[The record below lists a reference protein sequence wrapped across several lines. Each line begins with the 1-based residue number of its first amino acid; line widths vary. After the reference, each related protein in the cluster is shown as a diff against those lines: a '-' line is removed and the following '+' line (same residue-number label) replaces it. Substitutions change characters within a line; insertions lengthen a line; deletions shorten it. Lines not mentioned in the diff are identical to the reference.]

1 MANRREFLKCAL
13 AAGFVAGARTLWAG
27 DKRRVFFAGFSHET
41 NTFHP
46 VRTGSFSFREVG
58 RTPPVI
64 WQDAGLNVIP
74 GPHAYPNGGGAIEE
88 EPCREAMNKI
98 LDSLRAAMPVDAVF
112 LRLHGA
118 MFAEGIG
125 PAETV
130 LVGEVRS
137 IVGPKVPIAC
147 TFDLHGNIPARLG
160 QFGDILVGL
169 KTAPHT
175 DGAQTADLAGRIL
188 VDTLAGRVHPVSYVL
203 PIPMLLQG
211 EKAMTTSEPFRSL
224 VEEARRIEREGVPGR
239 KAKILAATLFVGCAW
254 TDSPDTGMSAI
265 VTVDGSREAARA
277 AAVHLA
283 RKVWD
288 ARREFGYGCETAE
301 LEDGVNKALAAKEST
316 VFLTDSGD
324 NVTASAPGDL
334 PLVLRHLV
342 EKKAKSAVVA
352 GINDAPAVNRCFEA
366 GVGKDVS
373 LSIGCTVEKRFG
385 PPLQAEAQV
394 VRLIEN
400 PRMAVVRIGD
410 VEAILGDGPT
420 AFTSPDQFPPCGI
433 DPLAR
438 KIVVVK
444 EGYLY
449 AALAKIAPRYIMLLT
464 PGAGDMRIESLTYTR
479 RRKPLF
485 PLDPDVTFD
494 PEAAS
499 SI

>member
-1 MANRREFLKCAL
+1 MANRREFLKSTL
-13 AAGFVAGARTLWAG
+13 AAGFAAGARTLWAG

-46 VRTGSFSFREVG
+46 VRTESFGFGQVV
-58 RTPPVI
+58 RTPLAVWEDRGLAVI
-64 WQDAGLNVIP
+64 AGE
-74 GPHAYPNGGGAIEE
+74 HARPNGGGTIEE
-88 EPCREAMNKI
+88 KPCREAMNRI
-98 LDSLRAAMPVDAVF
+98 LDSLKAAMPVDAVF

-118 MFAEGIG
+118 MYAEGIG

-147 TFDLHGNIPARLG
+147 TFDLHGNMPARIG

-175 DGAQTADLAGRIL
+175 DGVQTADQAGRIL
-188 VDTLAGRVHPVSYVL
+188 LDTLAGKVRPVSYAL
-203 PIPMLLQG
+203 PIPMILQG
-211 EKAMTTSEPFRSL
+211 EKAMTTAEPFGSL
-224 VEEARRIEREGVPGR
+224 VEEARRIEREGIPGHQ
-239 KAKILAATLFVGCAW
+239 AKILAATLFVGCAW
-254 TDSPDTGMSAI
+254 TDSPDTGMSVI
-265 VTVDGSREAARA
+265 VTADGSRQAARA

-283 RKVWD
+283 RKIWA
-288 ARREFGYGCETAE
+288 ARGEFKSGCETAE
-301 LEDGVNKALAAKEST
+301 LEDGVAKALAAKEST

-342 EKKAKSAVVA
+342 EKKVRSAVVA
-352 GINDAPAVNRCFEA
+352 GINDTPAVNRCFEA
-366 GVGKDVS
+366 GVGKTLS
-373 LSIGCTVEKRFG
+373 LSIGCAVEKRYG
-385 PPLQAEAQV
+385 SPLVAEAQV
-394 VRLIEN
+394 VRLVEN
-400 PRMAVVRIGD
+400 PRMAVVKIGD

-433 DPLAR
+433 DPLTR

-449 AALAKIAPRYIMLLT
+449 DALTKIAPRHIMLLT
-464 PGAGDMRIESLTYTR
+464 PGAGDMRIESLSYTR

-485 PLDPDVTFD
+485 PLDPDVTFNPD
-494 PEAAS
+494 AVPIS
-499 SI
+499 

>member
-1 MANRREFLKCAL
+1 MTNRREFLKCTL
-13 AAGFVAGARTLWAG
+13 AAGLVAGARPLWAS

-46 VRTGSFSFREVG
+46 VRTGSFSFGQVG

-64 WQDAGLNVIP
+64 WEDAGLNVIA
-74 GPHAYPNGGGAIEE
+74 GPHARPNGGGTIEE
-88 EPCREAMNKI
+88 KSCREARNRI

-118 MFAEGIG
+118 MFAEEIG

-147 TFDLHGNIPARLG
+147 TFDLHGNMSARIG

-175 DGAQTADLAGRIL
+175 DAAQTADLAGRIL
-188 VDTLAGRVHPVSYVL
+188 LDTLAGKVRPVSYAL
-203 PIPMLLQG
+203 PIPMILQG
-211 EKAMTTSEPFRSL
+211 EKAMTTSEPFGPL
-224 VEEARRIEREGVPGR
+224 VEEARRVEREGVPGCD
-239 KAKILAATLFVGCAW
+239 AKILAATLFVGCAW
-254 TDSPDTGMSAI
+254 TDSPDTGMCAI
-265 VTVDGSREAARA
+265 VTADGSRQAARA

-283 RKVWD
+283 REVWE
-288 ARREFGYGCETAE
+288 ARREFKYGCETAE
-301 LEDGVNKALAAKEST
+301 LEEGVNRALAAKEST
-316 VFLTDSGD
+316 VFITDSGD

-342 EKKAKSAVVA
+342 ERKAKSAVVA

-366 GVGKDVS
+366 GVGKSVS

-385 PPLQAEAQV
+385 PPLQAEFQV
-394 VRLIEN
+394 VRLVEN

-420 AFTSPDQFPPCGI
+420 AFTSPAQFPPCGI
-433 DPLAR
+433 DPLTR

-449 AALAKIAPRYIMLLT
+449 AALTKIAPRYIMLLT

-494 PEAAS
+494 PEAAPTV
-499 SI
+499 